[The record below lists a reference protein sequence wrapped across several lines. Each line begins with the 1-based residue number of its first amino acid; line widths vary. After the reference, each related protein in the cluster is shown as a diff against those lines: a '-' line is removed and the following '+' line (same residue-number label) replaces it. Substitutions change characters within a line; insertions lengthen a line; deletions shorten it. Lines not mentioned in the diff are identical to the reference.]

1 MMDLTLGRVFLIRR
15 SFCCLCILVW
25 DVKPWL
31 HVSIIYWKRDN
42 LKIDSHTLFK
52 ILVNM
57 YSFCFKIFF
66 FIQWT
71 KFCRQS
77 SIKRLLKM
85 VQLKLKFRLTKWKRR
100 RKLPLKTQIITHSYY
115 RLVKSETARG
125 FFLLFLF
132 VLFFFFEVGEKRGGE
147 GHQFTFM
154 GRDQSMHVLEV
165 WTHVVQ
171 LLGVSQLDD
180 SGYAC

>member
-15 SFCCLCILVW
+15 SFCCLCILLW
-25 DVKPWL
+25 DVKSWL

-132 VLFFFFEVGEKRGGE
+132 VLFFFFWGWGEEGRGGASIYFH
-147 GHQFTFM
+147 G
-154 GRDQSMHVLEV
+154 
-165 WTHVVQ
+165 
-171 LLGVSQLDD
+171 
-180 SGYAC
+180 